1 MLGSGVGAVVVGS
14 SVGVGGGVD
23 CVWVGFG
30 WFGVVGRVDG
40 GRLVAVRV
48 GVELAR
54 DGGGAIGCNVT
65 EGASTVA
72 FGEGGR
78 LGPSVTSADGAP
90 ESAGNGASVLSCK
103 GESCGV
109 GAALPQ
115 LTEAASGTAS
125 LPAVTL
131 PRAEVA
137 DSGSTTNEAAPS
149 LTTASRARETVK
161 FKGAYAPLA
170 LAVSATR
177 RPETSFSVPEGV

>member
-1 MLGSGVGAVVVGS
+1 MVGS

-30 WFGVVGRVDG
+30 WFGGVGRVG
-40 GRLVAVRV
+40 GGVLVAVRV

-54 DGGGAIGCNVT
+54 EAGGAIGRNVT

-72 FGEGGR
+72 VGEAGR

-90 ESAGNGASVLSCK
+90 EPSGNGASVLSGK
-103 GESCGV
+103 GESGV
-109 GAALPQ
+109 AGTALPQ
-115 LTEAASGTAS
+115 LTEAAPGTAWF
-125 LPAVTL
+125 PAVTL
-131 PRAEVA
+131 PWAEVA
-137 DSGSTTNEAAPS
+137 VSGSTTNEDAPS

-170 LAVSATR
+170 LAVSATM
-177 RPETSFSVPEGV
+177 RPETSVSVPEGV